1 METLNA
7 VEPTPAQI
15 QALVANAPPRPIQI
29 LNLLKLRTKAD
40 YGPGSA
46 EPKMSGQEAY
56 LRYGLAVQ
64 KLVGAGGG
72 HVIYQGKAQRMVIGE
87 VSALWD
93 AVAVVEYASAA
104 AFVQMALSDDM
115 RKIMHHRKAGLEGQ
129 LLIMCTA
136 GVG

>member
-1 METLNA
+1 MQVVNA

-15 QALVANAPPRPIQI
+15 QALVAEAPSGPIQM
-29 LNLLKLRTKAD
+29 LNLLKFRAEAD
-40 YGPGSA
+40 YGPGA
-46 EPKMSGQEAY
+46 NEPKMSGQAAY
-56 LRYGLAVQ
+56 MRYGVEVQ

-72 HVIYQGKAQRMVIGE
+72 RVLYQGMAQRMVIGE
-87 VSALWD
+87 VGEAWD

-104 AFVQMALSDDM
+104 AFVQMALSDEM